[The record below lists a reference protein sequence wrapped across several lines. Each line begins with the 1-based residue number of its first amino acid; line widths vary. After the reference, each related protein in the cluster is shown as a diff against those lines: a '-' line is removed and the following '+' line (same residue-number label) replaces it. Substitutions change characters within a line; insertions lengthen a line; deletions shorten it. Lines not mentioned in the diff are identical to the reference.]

1 MIVKLFVQHREAAST
16 LVDLGGVEFLSQLRL
31 HCDESLH
38 SLIDEVL
45 EQLLQQPFTNP
56 PPPVAAG
63 QLPSVEVA
71 PDGGRGGGGGGN
83 YVCPLNL
90 YFMTCYI
97 CV

>member
-1 MIVKLFVQHREAAST
+1 MLLIQHKEAASA

-31 HCDESLH
+31 HCNESLH

-63 QLPSVEVA
+63 QLPSVEVG
-71 PDGGRGGGGGGN
+71 PDEGMGGVTM
-83 YVCPLNL
+83 YDL
-90 YFMTCYI
+90 
-97 CV
+97 